1 MIKILITGGDSF
13 LAKSFVEK
21 LNGDYDIKSCN
32 RAVLDLNDS
41 AAVAEFLKEQQFDV
55 VIHTATYDA
64 APKDSPNDR
73 NKVLENNLAM
83 FFNLAR
89 CKADFGK
96 MLYFGSGAEF
106 SRDKWIPDMTES
118 YFDKHVPTD
127 QYGFSKYVMTQHALT
142 TDNIFNLRL
151 FGVFGEYDDW
161 RYRFM
166 SNTCCHAVM
175 GRPINVHQNARA
187 DFLFIDDLVRIVQ
200 WFMENKPKY
209 QAYNVCSGHTYE
221 YVSLAYLISEIAN
234 NKVNVTVNNKEIQ
247 KEYSGD
253 NSRLVEELG
262 DFKFTPIEQAL
273 ELLYNWY
280 KNNKQMIDVNK
291 FHF

>member
-1 MIKILITGGDSF
+1 MKKILITGGDSF

-21 LNGDYDIKSCN
+21 LYGDYDITSCN

-41 AAVAEFLKEQQFDV
+41 SAVAEFLKEQRFAV

-106 SRDKWIPDMTES
+106 SRDKWIPDMTET
-118 YFDKHVPTD
+118 YFDKYVPTD

-161 RYRFM
+161 RYRFI

-175 GRPINVHQNARA
+175 DRPINVHQNARA

-200 WFMENKPKY
+200 WFIENKPKY
-209 QAYNVCSGHTYE
+209 QAYNVCSGNTYE
-221 YVSLAYLISEIAN
+221 YVSLANLISEIAH
-234 NKVNVTVNNKEIQ
+234 NKVDVTVNNKEIQ

-253 NSRLVEELG
+253 NSLLVEELG
-262 DFKFTPIEQAL
+262 DFEFTPIEQAL

-280 KNNKQMIDVNK
+280 KNNQQMIDVNK